1 MTAFIVK
8 TFMTFAGLFFGVVA
22 FNFVFI
28 LSDTSIYNITAKV
41 LVLFF
46 LLLMMVLS
54 FAVSHVYKED

>member
-8 TFMTFAGLFFGVVA
+8 TFMTFVGLFFGVVA

-28 LSDTSIYNITAKV
+28 LSDTSVYNIIAKV

-54 FAVSHVYKED
+54 FTVSHVYKED

>member
-8 TFMTFAGLFFGVVA
+8 TFMTFVGLFFGVVA

-28 LSDTSIYNITAKV
+28 LSDTSVYNITAKV

-54 FAVSHVYKED
+54 FTVSHVYKED

>member
-1 MTAFIVK
+1 MTVFIIK

-28 LSDTSIYNITAKV
+28 LSDTSVYNITAKV

>member
-1 MTAFIVK
+1 MTAFIIK
-8 TFMTFAGLFFGVVA
+8 TFMTIVGLFFGVVA

-28 LSDTSIYNITAKV
+28 LSDTSVYNLTAKV
-41 LVLFF
+41 FVLLF